1 MSYIPTALQS
11 WNVGGIQAGLAA
23 VYESRVHTISKMTVA
38 RGQYAGDTAVTMT
51 DGSYNIRTATTPSAV
66 PVSATAVLAN
76 STNTYSAA
84 LAAPKNS
91 WGKPVVVKVKRD
103 EQSSEILAYG
113 VFNADG
119 TIPGSDGTTAQDDAL
134 DPWNLKA
141 GSKSRY
147 KVNPATG
154 EIYVNNASLLI
165 ELKNPDG
172 VVNFQVAGYNDNTS
186 VTYNGITGASNT
198 VQQGIAPADVANLEG
213 QDKVVGMVEFE
224 GLQGGALSLAQQQA
238 AELSAVIQSLTSTLR
253 ATNDSKKSI
262 LSLIR

>member
-119 TIPGSDGTTAQDDAL
+119 TIPGSDGYKNVVSL
-134 DPWNLKA
+134 EDPVEYNV
-141 GSKSRY
+141 GGMNQSQVFPDIGY
-147 KVNPATG
+147 TF
-154 EIYVNNASLLI
+154 ASW
-165 ELKNPDG
+165 
-172 VVNFQVAGYNDNTS
+172 FS
-186 VTYNGITGASNT
+186 
-198 VQQGIAPADVANLEG
+198 
-213 QDKVVGMVEFE
+213 
-224 GLQGGALSLAQQQA
+224 
-238 AELSAVIQSLTSTLR
+238 
-253 ATNDSKKSI
+253 SI
-262 LSLIR
+262 LCHILM

>member
-11 WNVGGIQAGLAA
+11 WNVGGVQAGLAA

-51 DGSYNIRTATTPSAV
+51 DGSYNIRIATTPSAI

-76 STNTYSAA
+76 STNTYNATNPG
-84 LAAPKNS
+84 PKNS

-103 EQSSEILAYG
+103 EQSSEILAYA

-119 TIPGSDGTTAQDDAL
+119 TIPGSNGTTAQDNAL
-134 DPWNLKA
+134 DPWNLKV
-141 GSKSRY
+141 GSASRY

-154 EIYVNNASLLI
+154 EIYVNNSSLLI

-172 VVNFQVAGYNDNTS
+172 IVNFST
-186 VTYNGITGASNT
+186 ASNT
-198 VQQGIAPADVANLEG
+198 TTGQDIVAAGGDALMTG

-224 GLQGGALSLAQQQA
+224 GLQGGALSLAQHQA